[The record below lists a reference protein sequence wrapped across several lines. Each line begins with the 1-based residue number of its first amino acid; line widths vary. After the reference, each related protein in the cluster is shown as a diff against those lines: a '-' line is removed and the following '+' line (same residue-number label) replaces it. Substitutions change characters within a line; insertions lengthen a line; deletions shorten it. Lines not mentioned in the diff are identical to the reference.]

1 MTTRRT
7 QQTHKNGELPLQ
19 AALRACAQGIY
30 AAEAGINL
38 LINNRTWLL
47 RKDFTKRFVHLDN
60 STLDDT
66 ALADID
72 WTAAINALNT
82 GDLPCSGGE
91 QSVLRLAASL
101 ADGLPINL
109 RDAVTGIDQRNVE
122 LLVAAVFHASGQR
135 QTTHNP

>member
-1 MTTRRT
+1 MTTRRA
-7 QQTHKNGELPLQ
+7 QQTHRNGELPLH

-30 AAEAGINL
+30 AAEAGIDL
-38 LINNRTWLL
+38 LINNGTWLL

-66 ALADID
+66 ALGDID
-72 WTAAINALNT
+72 WAAAVKALNT

-109 RDAVTGIDQRNVE
+109 RDAVTGIDHRNVE
-122 LLVAAVFHASGQR
+122 LLVAAVLHASGQQ
-135 QTTHNP
+135 QTIQNP